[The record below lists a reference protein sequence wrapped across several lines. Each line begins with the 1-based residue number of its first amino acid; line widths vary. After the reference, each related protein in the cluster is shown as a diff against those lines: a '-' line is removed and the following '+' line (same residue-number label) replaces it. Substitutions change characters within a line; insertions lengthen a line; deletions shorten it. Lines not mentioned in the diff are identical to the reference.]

1 MTKNIRENPLS
12 SEKNHYLKRALSNE
26 ENAENGPTTTLKS
39 VVVDPFC

>member
-26 ENAENGPTTTLKS
+26 ENAENGLIHKGRLNAKI
-39 VVVDPFC
+39 VGE